1 MTARTA
7 CHRLQVATP
16 LYEFI
21 ERQVLPGTGISSA
34 DFWKGFDAIVH
45 DLGPKNVVLL
55 AERDRIQTEMDAWHR
70 AHPGPIQDMPAYKA
84 FLTKIGY
91 LAPVPA
97 NARATTTNV
106 DAELAL
112 QAGPQLVVPVLNAR
126 YALNAANARWGSLY
140 DALYGTDAISE
151 EGGATRAGGYNPVR
165 GAKVIA
171 YGRKFLDQAAPLA
184 SGSHSEVTRYA
195 VKAGALTATLKNGS
209 ITGLSDSSKFVGYQ
223 GDPTAPSAVLLVNN
237 GLHIDIQIDSTTS
250 IGQTDPAGVSDIIL
264 EAALSTILDLEDSVA
279 VVDADDKVLAYSNWL
294 GILKGT
300 LVESVT
306 KGGKTFNRTLNADRK
321 YTAAVGA
328 KGAKDGVITLHGRS
342 LLFLRNVGHLM
353 TNPAIL
359 DGNGNEIFEGI
370 LDAVVTVAI
379 ALHDLKRNKDHAFGN
394 SRTGSVYIV
403 KPKMHGPKEVAFAN
417 ELFGRVEA
425 ILGLPA
431 NTVKLGIMDEERR
444 TSVNLKACINE
455 APARVAFINTGFL
468 DRTGDEMHTAMQA
481 GPMIRKGDM
490 KSSAW
495 LSAYERSNVLT
506 GLSCGLRGRAQIG
519 KGMWAMPDLMAAMLE
534 QKIAHPK
541 AGANTAWVPS
551 PTAAT
556 LHALHYHQVDVA
568 AVQTELEK
576 LDAPAEIDRLLNDIL
591 QIPVATKPTW
601 SAADIQ
607 QELDNNAQGILG
619 YVVRWIDQ
627 GVGCSK
633 VPDIHNVGLMED
645 RATLRISSQ
654 HIANWLHHG
663 IVSEAQVNETLQ
675 RMAKVVDGQNA
686 GDPIYKPMAPN
697 FEASYAYRAAR
708 DLVFKGLDQPSGY
721 TEPLLHAWRLKVK
734 AQA

>member
-1 MTARTA
+1 MTARTS

-16 LYEFI
+16 LYDFI
-21 ERQVLPGTGISSA
+21 EQQVLPGTGVASA
-34 DFWKGFDAIVH
+34 EFWKGFDAIVH
-45 DLGPKNVVLL
+45 DLGPKNVALL

-91 LAPVPA
+91 LVAVPA

-151 EGGATRAGGYNPVR
+151 DSGATRAGGYNPVR

-184 SGSHSEVTRYA
+184 SGSHSDVTRYA
-195 VKAGALTATLKNGS
+195 VKAGSLTATLKNGA
-209 ITGLSDSSKFVGYQ
+209 ITGLADSNKFVGYQ
-223 GDPTAPSAVLLVNN
+223 GDASAPSAVLLVNN
-237 GLHIDIQIDSTTS
+237 GLHIDIQINSTTS

-300 LVESVT
+300 LVESVS

-321 YTAAVGA
+321 YTAAAGA
-328 KGAKDGVITLHGRS
+328 KATKDGVVSLHGRS

-353 TNPAIL
+353 TNPAII

-370 LDAVVTVAI
+370 LDAVVTVTI

-403 KPKMHGPKEVAFAN
+403 KPKMHGPAEVAFAN
-417 ELFGRVEA
+417 ELFGRVET

-444 TSVNLKACINE
+444 TSVNLKACINA

-468 DRTGDEMHTAMQA
+468 DRTGDEMHTAMHA

-490 KSSAW
+490 KASAW

-568 AVQTELEK
+568 AVQSELEK
-576 LDAPAEIDRLLNDIL
+576 LDAPKEIDRLLNDIL
-591 QIPVATKPTW
+591 QIPVAAKPAW

-663 IVSEAQVNETLQ
+663 IVTEAQVNETLQ

-686 GDPIYKPMAPN
+686 SDPLYKPMAPN

-708 DLVFKGLDQPSGY
+708 DLVLKGLEQPSGY